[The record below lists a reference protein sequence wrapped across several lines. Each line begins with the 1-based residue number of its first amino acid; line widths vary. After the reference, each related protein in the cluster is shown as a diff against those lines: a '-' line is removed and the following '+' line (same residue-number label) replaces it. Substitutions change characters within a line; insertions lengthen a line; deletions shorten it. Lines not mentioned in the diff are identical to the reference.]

1 MVTDHL
7 EQPLAVGDKVI
18 WCNYNQLYMGVVLKV
33 MAKRVRLKNVITGW
47 EHQPWLNKI
56 VKVEALPA
64 AALFA
69 AIKGKDFYSQKGD

>member
-1 MVTDHL
+1 MIKDHL

-33 MAKRVRLKNVITGW
+33 MAKRVRLKNAITGW
-47 EHQPWLNKI
+47 EHQPWPSKI
-56 VKVEALPA
+56 VKVGELPP

-69 AIKGKDFYSQKGD
+69 AIKRQGA

>member
-1 MVTDHL
+1 MIKDHL

-33 MAKRVRLKNVITGW
+33 TAKRVRLKNIITGW
-47 EHQPWLNKI
+47 EHQPWPSKI
-56 VKVEALPA
+56 VKVGELPP

-69 AIKGKDFYSQKGD
+69 AIKGKGN

>member
-1 MVTDHL
+1 MVLDHL

-33 MAKRVRLKNVITGW
+33 MAKRVRLKNAITGW
-47 EHQPWLNKI
+47 EHQPWPSKI
-56 VKVEALPA
+56 VKVGELPP

-69 AIKGKDFYSQKGD
+69 AIKGA

>member
-1 MVTDHL
+1 MIRDHL
-7 EQPLAVGDKVI
+7 EQPLAVGDRVI

-56 VKVEALPA
+56 VKVEALPP